1 MDDPYQVDS
10 ESDSDESVAPQQPAV
25 AMEMA
30 APLEQDVLDSK
41 PAGEKKK
48 KKPFW
53 APKHIAYVKGLPF
66 AADQEEYTRIFN
78 ECGETVS
85 ITEQLDDEQRWT
97 GCLFVRYATEE
108 GLKNCIAVW
117 NEAIWTG
124 IVSPCLP
131 GNPVC

>member
-1 MDDPYQVDS
+1 MEDPYQVDS
-10 ESDSDESVAPQQPAV
+10 ESDSDESVAQQRPVAAVDVVAPA
-25 AMEMA
+25 
-30 APLEQDVLDSK
+30 EQLDQGSK
-41 PAGEKKK
+41 PAGEKK

-66 AADQEEYTRIFN
+66 AADPEEYTRIFN
-78 ECGETVS
+78 DCGETVS
-85 ITEQLDDEQRWT
+85 ITEQLDDEKKWT

-124 IVSPCLP
+124 IELFCMRQRYTL
-131 GNPVC
+131 